1 MRKVS
6 PLQVKQALEAAMLI
20 LGKPRR
26 IRLDNGYPF
35 ANSVEKLLPTDLVL
49 WLVSIGIEVI
59 FNDVRSPQQ
68 NGSVECTQR
77 ISSYWAN
84 PAQCANAQVLQV
96 SLDQV
101 AYEHL
106 YVFRQRSK
114 KDMTRA
120 EQYPELTTKR
130 ERFDPLDINPQRA
143 KDYLSSFRW
152 PRQVFDNGRISIF
165 GKKIVVGKAY
175 AKLSVR
181 IQYDQYTEQWVIC
194 LNNAKEIIHKQGPT
208 ITFQTLQNLTVFSKN
223 LTT

>member
-6 PLQVKQALEAAMLI
+6 PLQVKQALEAAMLS

-35 ANSVEKLLPTDLVL
+35 ANSVEKSLPTDLVL
-49 WLVSIGIEVI
+49 WLISIGIEVI

-84 PAQCANAQVLQV
+84 PSKCANAQALQI

-106 YVFRQRSK
+106 YVMRQRSK

-120 EQYPELTTKR
+120 DQFPELTCKR
-130 ERFDPLDINPQRA
+130 EVFDPLNINPQEA
-143 KDYLSSFRW
+143 KDYLAKFRW
-152 PRQVFDNGRISIF
+152 TRQVFDNGRVSIF

-175 AKLSVR
+175 AKLTVR
-181 IQYDQYTEQWVIC
+181 IHYDQYSEQWVLC
-194 LNNAKEIIHKQGPT
+194 LNNAKEIIHKQGPS
-208 ITFQTLQNLTVFSKN
+208 IAFQTLQNLTVFSKN
-223 LTT
+223 FTT